1 MLRFKIGLIMEN
13 LKRKILIADD
23 EQDILDF
30 LQFTFESNGFEV
42 ATAKD
47 GIQAIKLAK
56 QFVPD
61 IFLLDIMMPNLEGTS
76 VCEYLRKTEEFKNTP
91 IVFLTARN
99 NEETEVNAFNI
110 GADDFIA
117 KPIKPKALLLRIN
130 KILIT
135 KKTAAQPEK
144 KITSIGNLILNHENL
159 SVKFKQQQI
168 ELAKKE
174 FQLIEMLASKPGKV
188 FTRKE
193 IFNKIWGTSL
203 VMGDRTIDVHVRKI
217 RMKTSND
224 FITTIKGVGFKIEE

>member
-1 MLRFKIGLIMEN
+1 MLTT
-13 LKRKILIADD
+13 KRKILLADD

-30 LQFTFESNGFEV
+30 LQFTFQSNGFEV

-47 GIQAIKLAK
+47 GIQAIKVAN

-76 VCEYLRKTEEFKNTP
+76 VCEYLKKSDNFKNTP
-91 IVFLTARN
+91 VVFLTARN

-110 GADDFIA
+110 GAEDFIA

-130 KILIT
+130 KILDNKSSIL
-135 KKTAAQPEK
+135 ENDR
-144 KITSIGNLILNHENL
+144 KITTTKNLVLNHETL
-159 SVKFKQQQI
+159 SVKYNNDYV

-174 FQLIEMLASKPGKV
+174 FQLIEMLVSRPGKV

-217 RMKTSND
+217 RMKTSDD

>member
-1 MLRFKIGLIMEN
+1 MSVVKN
-13 LKRKILIADD
+13 KILLADD

-56 QFVPD
+56 QFTPD

-91 IVFLTARN
+91 IVFLTAQN

-130 KILIT
+130 KILVT
-135 KKTAAQPEK
+135 KKTAAQTEN
-144 KITSIGNLILNHENL
+144 KITSVGHLILNHENL

>member
-1 MLRFKIGLIMEN
+1 MEN

-130 KILIT
+130 KILVT
-135 KKTAAQPEK
+135 KKTAYQTEN
-144 KITSIGNLILNHENL
+144 KITSVGNLILNHENL

-217 RMKTSND
+217 RVKTADN
-224 FITTIKGVGFKIEE
+224 FITTVKGVGFKIEE

>member
-1 MLRFKIGLIMEN
+1 MLTT
-13 LKRKILIADD
+13 KRKILLADD
-23 EQDILDF
+23 EHDILDF
-30 LQFTFESNGFEV
+30 LQFTFQSNGFEV

-47 GIQAIKLAK
+47 GIQAIKIAN

-76 VCEYLRKTEEFKNTP
+76 VCEYLKKSEEFKNTP
-91 IVFLTARN
+91 VVFLTARN

-110 GADDFIA
+110 GAEDFIA

-130 KILIT
+130 KILDNKSSISDNN
-135 KKTAAQPEK
+135 K
-144 KITSIGNLILNHENL
+144 KITTTKNLVLNHETL
-159 SVKFKQQQI
+159 SVKYNNEFV

-174 FQLIEMLASKPGKV
+174 FQLIEMLVSKPGKV

-217 RMKTSND
+217 RMKTSDD